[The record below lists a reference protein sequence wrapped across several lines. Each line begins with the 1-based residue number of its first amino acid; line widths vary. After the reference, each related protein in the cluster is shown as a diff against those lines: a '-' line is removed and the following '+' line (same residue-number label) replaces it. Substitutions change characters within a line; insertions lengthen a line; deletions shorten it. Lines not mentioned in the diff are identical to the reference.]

1 MKLTEILALTKAG
14 YSIAEIKG
22 MENREAVVQIV
33 SSGVSRDDVQDYLE
47 LMKDEPAPEQP
58 AEAKKEP
65 DAPDYE
71 ALYKAE
77 LAKNQKKATQEPAD
91 PDQSKPKTAEE
102 ILAEILAE

>member
-1 MKLTEILALTKAG
+1 MKLAEILTLTKAG
-14 YSIAEIKG
+14 YSITEIKG
-22 MENREAVVQIV
+22 MENRDFVVQIV

-47 LMKDEPAPEQP
+47 LMKDEPAEPDEP
-58 AEAKKEP
+58 KKEP
-65 DAPDYE
+65 DEPDYE